1 MRVPRFFKNASIKR
15 KLNLIVTFTSGFALL
30 VACAA
35 FMAYDVYTARQRMAT
50 DLSLVAEGLAINVGP
65 ALDFQD
71 PRGAEELLRSLRA
84 RANVVAAFV
93 LDAEGQAF
101 ARYLRPDVRGGFAV
115 PDPRP
120 PGAYFE
126 GEALLAFRDVFDKE
140 GQRLGTV
147 SLQSDMEEL
156 RARLRRYLGILA
168 LVLLGSF
175 LAAFLLASALQ
186 RLISGPILRL
196 AGVQER
202 VSREKDYSVRA
213 AKDSSDE
220 LGRLIDGFNE
230 MLEHIQSRDAEL
242 VIAKEAAEQ
251 ANRTK
256 SSFLANMSHELRTP
270 LNAIIGYSEMLHEE
284 AQDRGLQEFG
294 PDLEKIYG
302 AGKHLLALI
311 NDILD
316 LSKIESGKMELYLED
331 FDVRALV
338 RDVEST
344 IRPLVAKNQN
354 RLELHLADDVGRMH
368 ADVTRVRQ
376 VLFNLLSN
384 ACKFTEKG
392 AITLEVSHDTGAPE
406 ETLLFSVR
414 DTGIGLSEE
423 QRGRL
428 FQAFTQADA
437 STSRRYG
444 GTGLGLVISRRFCQ
458 MMGGDIAVESAPG
471 KGSLFVV
478 RLPAQVSDKRGVAAA
493 PPARKPAPAAATAE
507 APAGPRTRVLVVD
520 DDQAARE
527 LLQRG
532 LEKEAGFEVLL
543 AGNGED
549 GVRLA
554 REARPDVIT
563 LDVLMPGMDGW
574 AVLKALKA
582 DPGTAGIPVVM
593 VSMVDDK
600 EIGYAL
606 GASDYVLKPFDR
618 EKLAEVLRR
627 YKCTAP
633 PCPVLVVEDDPA
645 TRDVIRRTLEGDGW
659 LVREADNGR
668 VALQVVASQV
678 PDLILLDLM
687 MPEMDGFEF
696 VAELRRNEAWRRVP
710 VVVVTAKDLTRED
723 RERLDGYVRRIF
735 QKGAFSREELIREIR
750 LLLQSERGRTPE
762 DEAAP

>member
-1 MRVPRFFKNASIKR
+1 MRVPTFLKNASIKR
-15 KLNLIVTFTSGFALL
+15 KLTLIVMFTSGFALL

-35 FMAYDVYTARQRMAT
+35 FMAYDSYTARQRMAT

-71 PRGAEELLRSLRA
+71 ARGAEDQLRSLRA
-84 RANVVAAFV
+84 RANIMAAAV
-93 LDAEGQAF
+93 LDAEGQSF
-101 ARYLRPDVRGGFAV
+101 ASYLRGDMPRSFVAPPPRG
-115 PDPRP
+115 R
-120 PGAYFE
+120 GAYFE
-126 GEALLAFRDVFDKE
+126 GSALLAFRDVFDKE
-140 GQRLGTV
+140 GKRLGTV
-147 SLQSDMEEL
+147 FLQSDMEEL
-156 RARLRRYLGILA
+156 RQRLWRYVGILA
-168 LVLLGSF
+168 VVLVGSL
-175 LAAFLLASALQ
+175 LAAFLLAAALQ
-186 RLISGPILRL
+186 RVISGPVLHL

-202 VSREKDYSVRA
+202 VSREKDYTLRA
-213 AKDSSDE
+213 VKESSDE
-220 LGRLIDGFNE
+220 MGRLIDGFNE
-230 MLEHIQSRDAEL
+230 MLEQIKSRDAEL

-284 AQDRGLQEFG
+284 ATDRGLEELG

-316 LSKIESGKMELYLED
+316 LSKIESGKMDLFLED

-338 RDVEST
+338 RDVQNT
-344 IRPLVAKNQN
+344 IHPLVAKNQN
-354 RLELHLADDVGRMH
+354 RLEVQLADDVGAMH

-392 AITLEVSHDTGAPE
+392 TITVDVRRDVTADE
-406 ETLLFSVR
+406 ETLLFGVS
-414 DTGIGLSEE
+414 DTGIGLTPE
-423 QRGRL
+423 QLGRL

-458 MMGGDIAVESAPG
+458 MMGGDISVTSEPG
-471 KGSLFVV
+471 KGSVFTV
-478 RLPAQVSDKRGVAAA
+478 RLPAQVSDKKGIPAA
-493 PPARKPAPAAATAE
+493 PARKIPLTVSTTESPL
-507 APAGPRTRVLVVD
+507 GPRTRVLVVD
-520 DDQAARE
+520 DDQTARE

-532 LEKEAGFEVLL
+532 LEKEEGFEVLL
-543 AGNGED
+543 ASSGEE
-549 GVRLA
+549 GLRMA
-554 REARPDVIT
+554 REAKPDVIT

-574 AVLKALKA
+574 AVMKALKS
-582 DPGTAGIPVVM
+582 DPLTARIPVVM

-600 EIGYAL
+600 DIGYAL
-606 GASDYVLKPFDR
+606 GASDYLLKPFDR
-618 EKLAEVLRR
+618 DKLSEVLRR
-627 YKCTAP
+627 YRCAEP

-645 TRDVIRRTLEGDGW
+645 TREVIRRTLEGDGW
-659 LVREADNGR
+659 QVTEAENGR
-668 VALQVVASQV
+668 VALTSVAAKI

-710 VVVVTAKDLTRED
+710 VVVVTAKDLSRED

-735 QKGAFSREELIREIR
+735 QKGAFSRDELIREIR
-750 LLLQSERGRTPE
+750 LLLQNERSR
-762 DEAAP
+762 EA

>member
-1 MRVPRFFKNASIKR
+1 MRVPEFLKNASIKR
-15 KLNLIVTFTSGFALL
+15 KLNTIVMFASGLALL
-30 VACAA
+30 VAALA
-35 FMAYDVYTARQRMAT
+35 FMGYDVWSARQRMAT
-50 DLSLVAEGLAINVGP
+50 DLQLVADGLGINVTP

-71 PRGAEELLRSLRA
+71 TRGAEDVLRSLRA

-93 LDAEGQAF
+93 LDAEGQPF
-101 ARYLRPDVRGGFAV
+101 ARYVRPGLPQDLPA
-115 PDPRP
+115 PPRRA

-126 GEALLAFRDVFDKE
+126 ADALLAFRDVFDKE
-140 GQRLGTV
+140 GQRIGTV
-147 SLQSDMEEL
+147 FIQSDLLEL
-156 RARLRRYLGILA
+156 RQRMDRNVGTLA
-168 LVLLGSF
+168 AVLLGS
-175 LAAFLLASALQ
+175 LLVAFLLASGLQ
-186 RLISGPILRL
+186 RLISGPILHL
-196 AGVQER
+196 AGVQEK

-213 AKDSSDE
+213 VKESSDE
-220 LGRLIDGFNE
+220 LGQLIDGFNG
-230 MLEHIQSRDAEL
+230 MLEQIKSRDAEL
-242 VIAKEAAEQ
+242 VVAKEAAEQ

-284 AQDRGLQEFG
+284 AAERGLDEFG

-331 FDVRALV
+331 FDVRSLV
-338 RDVEST
+338 RDVQNT
-344 IRPLVAKNQN
+344 IHPLVAKNQN
-354 RLELHLADDVGRMH
+354 RLEVLLADDVGMMH

-392 AITLEVSHDTGAPE
+392 TITMEVRHDVDAPE
-406 ETLLFSVR
+406 ETLLFSVK
-414 DTGIGLSEE
+414 DTGIGLTEE
-423 QRGRL
+423 QLGKL

-458 MMGGDIAVESAPG
+458 MMEGDISVTSVHG
-471 KGSLFVV
+471 KGSTFTV
-478 RLPAQVSDKRGVAAA
+478 RLPGVVTDKRGGQA
-493 PPARKPAPAAATAE
+493 PPARKPALAAVSEE
-507 APAGPRTRVLVVD
+507 APPGPRTRVLVID
-520 DDQAARE
+520 DDQTARD
-527 LLQRG
+527 LVQRG
-532 LEKEAGFEVLL
+532 LEKDGPFEVIL
-543 AGNGED
+543 AENGEE

-554 REARPDVIT
+554 HEQKPDVIT

-582 DPGTAGIPVVM
+582 DRTTASIPVVM

-606 GASDYVLKPFDR
+606 GASDYVIKPFDR
-618 EKLAEVLRR
+618 EKLASTLAR
-627 YKCTAP
+627 YKCAEP

-645 TRDVIRRTLEGDGW
+645 TREVIRRTLEGDGW
-659 LVREADNGR
+659 QVTEAHNGR
-668 VALQVVASQV
+668 AALSAVASKV

-696 VAELRRNEAWRRVP
+696 VSELRRNEAWRRVP
-710 VVVVTAKDLTRED
+710 VVVVTAKDLSRDD

-735 QKGAFSREELIREIR
+735 QKGNFSRDELIREIR
-750 LLLQSERGRTPE
+750 LLLQSERNRQ
-762 DEAAP
+762 A

>member
-1 MRVPRFFKNASIKR
+1 MRLPAFFRNAPISR
-15 KLNLIVTFTSGFALL
+15 KLNFIVMSTSGFALL

-65 ALDFQD
+65 ALDFAD
-71 PRGAEELLRSLRA
+71 ARGAEDLLGSLRA
-84 RANVVAAFV
+84 RNNVVAALV
-93 LDAEGQAF
+93 LDAEGQPF
-101 ARYLRPDVRGGFAV
+101 ARYLRKDVSGGFAV
-115 PDPRP
+115 PDPRA
-120 PGAYFE
+120 PGSYFE
-126 GEALLAFRDVFDKE
+126 KDEKGEVLLAFRDVFDKE

-147 SLQSDMEEL
+147 FLQSDMEEL
-156 RARLRRYLGILA
+156 RERLRRYLGILGA
-168 LVLLGSF
+168 VLIASL

-186 RLISGPILRL
+186 RVISGPIVHL

-202 VSREKDYSVRA
+202 VSREKNYALRA
-213 AKDSSDE
+213 EKESSDE

-230 MLEHIQSRDAEL
+230 MLEQIKSRDAEL

-284 AQDRGLQEFG
+284 AQDRGLEEFG

-316 LSKIESGKMELYLED
+316 LSKIESGKMELFLED

-344 IRPLVAKNQN
+344 IHPLVAKNQN
-354 RLELHLADDVGRMH
+354 RLEVHLADDVSRMH

-392 AITLEVSHDTGAPE
+392 TITMDVRHDLEAPE

-423 QRGRL
+423 QLGRL

-458 MMGGDIAVESAPG
+458 MMDGDISVESATG
-471 KGSLFVV
+471 RGSTFTV
-478 RLPAQVSDKRGVAAA
+478 RLPAVVSDKKGTPATATTRKVAALA
-493 PPARKPAPAAATAE
+493 GAVE
-507 APAGPRTRVLVVD
+507 APAGPRTRVLVID
-520 DDQAARE
+520 DDQTARE

-532 LEKEAGFEVLL
+532 LEKEADFEVIL
-543 AGNGED
+543 AGSGEE
-549 GVRLA
+549 GVARA
-554 REARPDVIT
+554 REVNPDVIT

-574 AVLKALKA
+574 AVLKALKS
-582 DPGTAGIPVVM
+582 DPSTASIPVVM

-606 GASDYVLKPFDR
+606 GASDYLLKPFDR
-618 EKLAEVLRR
+618 DRLATTLRR
-627 YKCTAP
+627 YKCEQP
-633 PCPVLVVEDDPA
+633 PCPVLVVEDDAA

-659 LVREADNGR
+659 QVTEAANGR
-668 VALQVVASQV
+668 VALEAVASHV

-696 VAELRRNEAWRRVP
+696 VAELRRNERWRGVP

-723 RERLDGYVRRIF
+723 RDRLNGYVRRIF
-735 QKGAFSREELIREIR
+735 QKGALSRDELIREIR
-750 LLLQSERGRTPE
+750 QLLQSERGR
-762 DEAAP
+762 DR